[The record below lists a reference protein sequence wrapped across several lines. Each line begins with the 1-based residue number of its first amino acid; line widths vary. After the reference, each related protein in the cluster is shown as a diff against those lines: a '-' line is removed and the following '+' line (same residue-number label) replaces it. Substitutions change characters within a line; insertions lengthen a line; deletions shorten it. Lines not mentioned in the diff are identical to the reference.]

1 MAGKDFAQDGIVVA
15 LLIGIMFI
23 LTSAQTTEFM
33 PFLSFTTIIVGA
45 LLVYGILKSG
55 KMVVLKYWDY
65 FLAGLGII
73 LIGIGQYLKEIPVF
87 MEYSLGDTGWGL
99 LVIMTL
105 FLLLKVILSIDFTRR
120 LVLPK

>member
-23 LTSAQTTEFM
+23 LTSSQTTEFM
-33 PFLSFTTIIVGA
+33 PFLSFTTIIVGG
-45 LLVYGILKSG
+45 LLVYGIIKSG
-55 KMVVLKYWDY
+55 KTVIFKYWDY

-73 LIGIGQYLKEIPVF
+73 LIGIGQYLKEIPIF

-120 LVLPK
+120 LMVIK